1 MGQNITSWIKF
12 SKGEKILVSFVLFT
26 ENIWVDGTMLTIPM
40 AFNPKNWLASFEKS
54 LIFNIMLSPNHG
66 SSKDL

>member
-1 MGQNITSWIKF
+1 MGQNTTSWIKF
-12 SKGEKILVSFVLFT
+12 NKREKILVSFVLFT
-26 ENIWVDGTMLTIPM
+26 ENIWVDGTMLTIPT

>member
-1 MGQNITSWIKF
+1 
-12 SKGEKILVSFVLFT
+12 
-26 ENIWVDGTMLTIPM
+26 MLTIPM